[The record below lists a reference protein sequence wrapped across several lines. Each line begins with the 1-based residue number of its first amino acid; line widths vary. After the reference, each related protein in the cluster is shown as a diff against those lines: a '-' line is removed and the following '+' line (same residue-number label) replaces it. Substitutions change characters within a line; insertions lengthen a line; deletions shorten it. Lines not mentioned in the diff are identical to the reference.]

1 MLRSG
6 LILRPAADAHS
17 GPLSPLEVNAD
28 MKRFEPWW
36 NFRASAMQPKP
47 INPCSIRIYGLL
59 FWGQESGGV
68 CISGRPRRPMNQA
81 RRVAQQ
87 PAATGCVAAV
97 IQPASSAG
105 GSGPQGCAATGCH
118 RLRSSLHPAGLIGR
132 RIRPERSTWSRFP
145 VPRDTSINRKFAR
158 RVTRIYL

>member
-17 GPLSPLEVNAD
+17 GPLSPLEVNTD

-36 NFRASAMQPKP
+36 TFRASAMPPKP
-47 INPCSIRIYGLL
+47 INPCSSRIYGLL
-59 FWGQESGGV
+59 FWGQESGGM

-87 PAATGCVAAV
+87 PAATGCEAAV

-105 GSGPQGCAATGCH
+105 GPGQSVAHGVAFLTLAIRASIENSPAASRESISKSLSLQNV
-118 RLRSSLHPAGLIGR
+118 RLDSVGKPDCGQ
-132 RIRPERSTWSRFP
+132 
-145 VPRDTSINRKFAR
+145 V
-158 RVTRIYL
+158 